1 MIQYADF
8 TVTVTA
14 LDINGNAAV
23 GYTGTLNVTKDTYSI
38 DDSFPS
44 EIAFSASNGMGI
56 MTIDLVFG
64 VQGSLT
70 FWDPNSSI
78 LSYSTGTIYFAY

>member
-1 MIQYADF
+1 
-8 TVTVTA
+8 
-14 LDINGNAAV
+14 
-23 GYTGTLNVTKDTYSI
+23 
-38 DDSFPS
+38 
-44 EIAFSASNGMGI
+44 MGI